1 VEAFAAMKMEEKV
14 SATKASATDPSPMI
28 MLLRTAVA
36 GITFSSRCAVG
47 RHSCDSPGQRN
58 EVGFDANQIAKAFS
72 RVAPL
77 VAATI
82 QLHRSS
88 VFR

>member
-1 VEAFAAMKMEEKV
+1 MRFPPRLTTMV
-14 SATKASATDPSPMI
+14 
-28 MLLRTAVA
+28 
-36 GITFSSRCAVG
+36 
-47 RHSCDSPGQRN
+47 QRN
-58 EVGFDANQIAKAFS
+58 EVAFDANQIAKAFS
-72 RVAPL
+72 GVAPL